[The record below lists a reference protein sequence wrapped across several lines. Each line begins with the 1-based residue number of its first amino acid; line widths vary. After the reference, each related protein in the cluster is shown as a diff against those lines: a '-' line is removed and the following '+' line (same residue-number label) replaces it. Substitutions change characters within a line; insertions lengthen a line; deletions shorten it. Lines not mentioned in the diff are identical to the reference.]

1 MTFGRHRAFRDWPRV
16 LLPAPMKASDISRLA
31 DPFSPADVEWK
42 PGATTR
48 DKSKGLAMAYLTSRA
63 VQQRFDDVCGPAD
76 WRNEFREGPGG
87 GVLCGISVRVDR
99 EDGTSEWVTK
109 WDGADNSQVEAVKGG
124 LSGATKRA
132 AVQWG
137 VGRYLYDLPATW
149 VKLDDRGRFAET
161 PRIPREYLPQQGG
174 AGRPA
179 PRQQAAARQQSS
191 AAQQTTPPSRGS
203 GPTPSGGGRPAPR
216 QAPSP
221 RGGQR
226 RVVRP
231 APPAGGDGD
240 SRRPEPGF

>member
-1 MTFGRHRAFRDWPRV
+1 MN
-16 LLPAPMKASDISRLA
+16 ASDLPRLA
-31 DPFSPADVEWK
+31 DPFPADDVEWK

-48 DKSKGLAMAYLTSRA
+48 DKTKGLAMAYLTSRA

-99 EDGTSEWVTK
+99 ADGTSEWVTK

-149 VKLDDRGRFAET
+149 VRLDDRGRFSEA
-161 PRIPREYLPQQGG
+161 PRIPSAFLPRSASADRSASSRPSGSG
-174 AGRPA
+174 SRPASDSSRPA
-179 PRQQAAARQQSS
+179 PEAGDPA
-191 AAQQTTPPSRGS
+191 RGS
-203 GPTPSGGGRPAPR
+203 GQRRQQVPRSGQRRIVRPSGGDGASRDADPR
-216 QAPSP
+216 
-221 RGGQR
+221 
-226 RVVRP
+226 
-231 APPAGGDGD
+231 
-240 SRRPEPGF
+240 F

>member
-1 MTFGRHRAFRDWPRV
+1 MNPTD
-16 LLPAPMKASDISRLA
+16 LPKLAAPF
-31 DPFSPADVEWK
+31 PPADVEWK

-76 WRNEFREGPGG
+76 WRNEFAPGPDG

-99 EDGTSEWVTK
+99 PDGTSEWVTK

-149 VKLDDRGRFAET
+149 VRLDDRGRFAET
-161 PRIPREYLPQQGG
+161 PKLPASALPEGTRTAPAGPPAGGPSQPRRQ
-174 AGRPA
+174 RPA
-179 PRQQAAARQQSS
+179 PRGNGS
-191 AAQQTTPPSRGS
+191 AVGS
-203 GPTPSGGGRPAPR
+203 RPAPR
-216 QAPSP
+216 S
-221 RGGQR
+221 GQR

-231 APPAGGDGD
+231 AGQRPSGDGD
-240 SRRPEPGF
+240 ARPADPGF

>member
-1 MTFGRHRAFRDWPRV
+1 MR
-16 LLPAPMKASDISRLA
+16 ASDLPRLA
-31 DPFSPADVEWK
+31 APFPPSDVEWK

-76 WRNEFREGPGG
+76 WRNEFQPGPDG
-87 GVLCGISVRVDR
+87 GVLCGISIRVDR

-149 VKLDDRGRFAET
+149 VRLDDRGRFAET
-161 PRIPREYLPQQGG
+161 PRIPAEYLPKGTRQAARNAEATRPERQAPRGG
-174 AGRPA
+174 QRPA
-179 PRQQAAARQQSS
+179 PQ
-191 AAQQTTPPSRGS
+191 
-203 GPTPSGGGRPAPR
+203 
-216 QAPSP
+216 P

-226 RVVRP
+226 RIVRP
-231 APPAGGDGD
+231 ASSGDGD
-240 SRRPEPGF
+240 SRPPQPGF